1 MRTSI
6 QRARSLVREAQEKYR
21 LSISGLSH
29 FIALR
34 ENIKHGTLYV
44 FISKLM
50 DEGLADSLS
59 EKIIAKNIPYLRELL
74 KSDMPALLEEL
85 ESTLSYFE
93 NDKERFIF
101 SIKKATR
108 YSAGAKSERKLSEN
122 LNAILNGEYIG
133 ASQYNF
139 WVRACRCI
147 KFDIPYI
154 KEL

>member
-6 QRARSLVREAQEKYR
+6 QKARDLVKKAQDKYR

-34 ENIKHGTLYV
+34 EDIKYGALYV

-59 EKIIAKNIPYLRELL
+59 EKIIVKNIPYLRKLL

-85 ESTLSYFE
+85 ESTLSYFG

-108 YSAGAKSERKLSEN
+108 
-122 LNAILNGEYIG
+122 
-133 ASQYNF
+133 
-139 WVRACRCI
+139 
-147 KFDIPYI
+147 
-154 KEL
+154 